1 MALMTVRAVST
12 SATAMLRPSPPLSDA
27 WPESTASRVH
37 DALEPQLFSPLP
49 GCLRYPPARHRLHS
63 SLARWAARHATAPPL
78 RQTGRS
84 PTSGGLSMAGDFIAR
99 HLRACDGFSMV
110 VDGAGDR
117 WSSPSPCSGWDAGAV
132 VEHVIGFHDVLLL
145 RPLGSKHHLPKG
157 EPTVRWAAT
166 VTRVGSAVLDAPEDV
181 ILPGPG
187 GSEMALPL
195 LLPMLTTEVLLHTW
209 DLAKAVGQPVSL
221 DVELCAA
228 RLRGRKAERGSSAFV
243 GDVRTTRPRV

>member
-1 MALMTVRAVST
+1 
-12 SATAMLRPSPPLSDA
+12 
-27 WPESTASRVH
+27 
-37 DALEPQLFSPLP
+37 
-49 GCLRYPPARHRLHS
+49 
-63 SLARWAARHATAPPL
+63 
-78 RQTGRS
+78 
-84 PTSGGLSMAGDFIAR
+84 MAGDFIAR

-221 DVELCAA
+221 DVELCERAYEGA
-228 RLRGRKAERGSSAFV
+228 KLNEEALRSSGMFAPPVPVSDDADVATKLVALLGR
-243 GDVRTTRPRV
+243 RPRLASAVAHELAATVTLSLRDE